1 MSFLEEITKKYQ
13 TMSIIGMSKNS
24 GKTVTL
30 NHILS
35 MADEDGIPVGIT
47 SIGRDGER
55 MDIVTETEKPT
66 IYLTR
71 GSLVATTTELLKLS
85 DAVVEIL
92 EMTSYETPLGSVL
105 LGRVKYDGYIQ
116 ISGPQTLA
124 ETKVVLDKMIAY
136 GAKLAILD
144 GAIDRKT
151 SAAPEIT
158 QCAVLAAGASV
169 HRSMTEVVKRT
180 AYVASLFSLPVID
193 IYRDKIGD
201 ILDRD
206 SYGIISQEGE
216 VREIPLQTSLNAGGK
231 IAAEFKEDSKIVVLS
246 GALTTK
252 TLVDLVQATDRL
264 QDMIFVVKDA
274 TKIFVSQRELKRC
287 QRKGLN
293 LAIFHKSELVLVT
306 VNPYATQGYRFEPF
320 QFKESMEN
328 ALKGI
333 PVEDVMMG
341 ESS

>member
-35 MADEDGIPVGIT
+35 MADEDGIPIGIT

-55 MDIVTETEKPT
+55 MDLVTETEKPT

-85 DAVVEIL
+85 DAVIEIL

-124 ETKVVLDKMIAY
+124 ETKVLLDKMLDY
-136 GAKLAILD
+136 GAELAILD

-158 QCAVLAAGASV
+158 QCAILASGASV
-169 HRSMTEVVKRT
+169 HRSMTEVVKKT

-193 IYRDKIGD
+193 LYRDQIGD
-201 ILDRD
+201 LFAKNT
-206 SYGIISQEGE
+206 YGTISEEGQ
-216 VREIPLQTSLNAGGK
+216 VKEIPLQTSLNAGKK
-231 IAAEFKEDSKIVVLS
+231 IAVEFEEDTKIVVLS
-246 GALTTK
+246 GALTGK
-252 TLVDLVQATDRL
+252 TLVELVDSANNL
-264 QDMIFVVKDA
+264 QEMIFVVKDA
-274 TKIFVSQRELKRC
+274 TKIFVPERDLKKC
-287 QRKGLN
+287 QRRGLN
-293 LAIFHKSELVLVT
+293 LALFHKSDLVMVT
-306 VNPYATQGYRFEPF
+306 VNPFATQGYRFDPF
-320 QFKESMEN
+320 TFKESMQA
-328 ALKGI
+328 ALKEI

>member
-1 MSFLEEITKKYQ
+1 MSFLEEVTKKYQ

-35 MADEDGIPVGIT
+35 MADEEEIPVGIT

-71 GSLVATTTELLKLS
+71 GNFVATTTELLKLS

-124 ETKVVLDKMIAY
+124 ESKVVLDKMLDY
-136 GAKLAILD
+136 GARLSILD

-169 HRSMTEVVKRT
+169 HRSMTEVVKKT

-193 IYRDKIGD
+193 IHREEIAD
-201 ILDRD
+201 LFQRD
-206 SYGIISQEGE
+206 SYAIISQDGS
-216 VREIPLQTSLNAGGK
+216 VKEIPLQTSLNAGK
-231 IAAEFKEDSKIVVLS
+231 RIAAEFKKDSKIVVLS
-246 GALTTK
+246 GALTGK
-252 TLVDLVQATDRL
+252 TLLDLVQSTGQL
-264 QDMIFVVKDA
+264 QEMIFVVKDA
-274 TKIFVSQRELKRC
+274 TKIFVEERDLKRC

-293 LAIFHKSELVLVT
+293 LAIFHKSDLVLVT
-306 VNPYATQGYRFEPF
+306 VNPYATQGYRFDPF
-320 QFKESMEN
+320 LFKESMQT